1 MYHQNISKWML
12 YWSRGCQTVAELS
25 DRNNFELNI
34 FTRYIPS
41 KNWNHYIWIICK
53 LVYKQWPF
61 CRQFSGNYKIIAMKK
76 NALIGIWNIRML
88 IMTGVVKSQTKWK
101 IVKHFLRIIAA
112 QFKICNSTICRSRV
126 YSAKLLRMMV
136 RNDFKAGYTPRR
148 AHFLWQVLYYA
159 SFLTSTFVV
168 EKNGKVKSC
177 SSVWVNKENLVK

>member
-1 MYHQNISKWML
+1 ML

-112 QFKICNSTICRSRV
+112 QFKICNSRICRSRV

-136 RNDFKAGYTPRR
+136 RNDFKAGYTETS
-148 AHFLWQVLYYA
+148 AF
-159 SFLTSTFVV
+159 SMTSTLL
-168 EKNGKVKSC
+168 C
-177 SSVWVNKENLVK
+177 